1 MEPDTLA
8 HGRTMFDA
16 TKNTFCF
23 PFHHFKYLN
32 CPRLCLFVTNFEE
45 TPILTLLKMTS
56 LYNTVGWKTS
66 SMQDLKDQTKK
77 LQCESDL
84 RKLQNTIRD
93 SISEGIRAQ
102 TLKEGISL
110 KIENEDGQVYIP
122 LAPSPTN

>member
-1 MEPDTLA
+1 
-8 HGRTMFDA
+8 
-16 TKNTFCF
+16 
-23 PFHHFKYLN
+23 
-32 CPRLCLFVTNFEE
+32 
-45 TPILTLLKMTS
+45 MTS

-77 LQCESDL
+77 LQRESDL

-122 LAPSPTN
+122 YFD